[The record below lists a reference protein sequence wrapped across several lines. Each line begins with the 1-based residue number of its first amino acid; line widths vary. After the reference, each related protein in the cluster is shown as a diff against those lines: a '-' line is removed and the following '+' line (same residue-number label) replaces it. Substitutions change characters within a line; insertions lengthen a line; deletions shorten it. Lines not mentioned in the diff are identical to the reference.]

1 MIENSPA
8 VDFASH
14 GKIVW
19 LIGCNGMLGTELSRL
34 FEKEGIP
41 FTGTDRE
48 IDITGPAALA
58 AFAEGEAA
66 AGRPID
72 WIVNCAAY
80 TAVDKAEDDGETCR
94 RLNTGGAANIARTA
108 GNIGARLIHFSTDY
122 VFDGRGLRD
131 ASSGALR
138 PYREDD
144 PAGPIGVY
152 GLTKRDG
159 ENAALE
165 NNPRS
170 YIIRTAWLYGQYGN
184 NFVATMLRLMNE
196 RDEIK
201 VVNDQRGS
209 PTWARDLAALTAEII
224 RSVLWNR
231 PPAYGIYHYTN
242 EGSITW
248 FDFAREIYDAGRG
261 LGLVTRDCAIRP
273 CASAEYPAKVTR
285 PAYSVLDKTKIK
297 AALGITVPPWDVSL
311 RRYLGDLAEAQGRK
325 EEPRADVRWKH
336 RFDNY
341 RRALSRLSRIVE
353 MCRSPGFADLE
364 QTVCVKFFEMTHELA
379 WKVMKDYLVE
389 KGIDGIIGSKD
400 AVRHAFNNGLI
411 DDGEIWMQMIDA
423 RNEAVHTYDEE
434 KAKALCEKIITVYHD
449 RLRCFAV
456 KMETLL

>member
-1 MIENSPA
+1 MIEDSP
-8 VDFASH
+8 
-14 GKIVW
+14 GKSVW
-19 LIGCNGMLGTELSRL
+19 LIGNKGMLGTELSRL

-48 IDITGPAALA
+48 IDITDPAALA
-58 AFAEGEAA
+58 AFAEQEAA
-66 AGRPID
+66 ADRPIG

-80 TAVDKAEDDGETCR
+80 TAVDRAEDDGETCR
-94 RLNTGGAANIARTA
+94 RLNTDGAANIARTA
-108 GNIGARLIHFSTDY
+108 RNTGARLIHFSTDY
-122 VFDGRGLRD
+122 VFDGQGVR
-131 ASSGALR
+131 AAPSAAPR

-144 PAGPIGVY
+144 PTGPIGVY
-152 GLTKRDG
+152 GRSKRDG
-159 ENAALE
+159 ENAVLE

-170 YIIRTAWLYGQYGN
+170 YIIRTAWLYGRYGA
-184 NFVATMLRLMNE
+184 NFPATMLRLMNE
-196 RDEIK
+196 RDEVK

-224 RSVLWNR
+224 RAVLWNR

-248 FDFAREIYDAGRG
+248 YDFAREIYDAGRS
-261 LGLVTRDCAIRP
+261 LGLITRECAVRP
-273 CASAEYPAKVTR
+273 CTSAEYPAKVTR
-285 PAYSVLDKTKIK
+285 PAWSVLDKTRIR

-311 RRYLGDLAEAQGRK
+311 RLYLRALAEERGLGKDA
-325 EEPRADVRWKH
+325 PLTDVRWKQ

-341 RRALSRLSRIVE
+341 QRALGRLSQIVE

-364 QTVCVKFFEMTHELA
+364 RTVCIKFFEMAHELA
-379 WKVMKDYLVE
+379 WKVMKDYLLE

-400 AVRHAFNNGLI
+400 AVRHAFSNGLI

-434 KAKALCEKIITVYHD
+434 KARALCEKILAIYHD
-449 RLRCFAV
+449 RLCCFAA